1 MKKITLQDLEFLL
14 ILLEDMPTGVT
25 SDLNDYRHWFL
36 PVTLTFLPTNA
47 RYFISKC

>member
-25 SDLNDYRHWFL
+25 SDLNGKDFTGEEFL
-36 PVTLTFLPTNA
+36 DTVESEA
-47 RYFISKC
+47 A